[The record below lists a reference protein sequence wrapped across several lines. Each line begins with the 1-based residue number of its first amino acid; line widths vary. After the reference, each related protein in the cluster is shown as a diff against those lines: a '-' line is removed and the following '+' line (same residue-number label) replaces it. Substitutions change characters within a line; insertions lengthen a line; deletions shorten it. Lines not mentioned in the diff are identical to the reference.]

1 MTDPVELITT
11 NYHILEHEN
20 LTFKSLIA
28 LTLLLIYIIGG
39 SIFSK
44 LSIYYIH
51 ESGVCMILGMIIT
64 TIAYFFTPL
73 NFSQSLNFDDGIFFT
88 FILPP
93 IIFGAG
99 YNMKTKNFF
108 KYFHYSILFGI
119 IGTFISFSLIC
130 SITYCFNNLN

>member
-44 LSIYYIH
+44 LNIYYIH
-51 ESGVCMILGMIIT
+51 ESGVCMILGMIISI
-64 TIAYFFTPL
+64 IAYFFTPL
-73 NFSQSLNFDDGIFFT
+73 NFSKSLNFDDGIFF
-88 FILPP
+88 
-93 IIFGAG
+93 
-99 YNMKTKNFF
+99 
-108 KYFHYSILFGI
+108 YFY
-119 IGTFISFSLIC
+119 
-130 SITYCFNNLN
+130 ITSNNIWCRI